1 MNNRTKKIFTEGK
14 NMDRKETVY
23 CELDNNIYIFSDKT
37 LQHRRQLC
45 MDSFGET
52 GFPSGGLPWKM
63 PEKYAQ

>member
-1 MNNRTKKIFTEGK
+1 
-14 NMDRKETVY
+14 MDRKETVY